1 MEEIYKDYFQY
12 VFSYLLSFTNNPEIA
27 EELTQETFYSV
38 IKNIHKFQNNSSL
51 KTWIYKIAKNK
62 LIDYYK
68 KIKKIQNMDI
78 DEVSEKFLLINSF
91 EEEYADREELIN
103 VYKRI
108 HRLDEKSK
116 EVVYLRIKC
125 EFNFKEI
132 GNIMGKSEEWARI
145 TFYRA
150 KIKLKED
157 FENE

>member
-12 VFSYLLSFTNNPEIA
+12 VFNYLLSFTNNPEIA

>member
-91 EEEYADREELIN
+91 EEEYADREELLN